1 MVSFYYKVGYVETN
15 IPWYLPK
22 FETVKEFLTIL
33 VKDEE
38 LSVFRILIGGQI
50 LFDWNSW
57 SVDLFLEFDNWQSNL
72 DFVFLERM
80 MAKIY
85 KIAFEKRILVDVT
98 FCDKHQYSDQ
108 YVSAKNRDFFFP
120 NFNNSKFIK
129 FNHIVKTVDGE
140 SSETFITSSIVA
152 NSITE
157 YLVLFSNINRKYSD
171 VLIKRNSIQKYIV
184 KEPLSIDFFISLSQ
198 TQFEQIKK
206 NPDWGVNFNTN
217 VQLNVAATASIPLI
231 VPPRGGGSIVGFDG

>member
-1 MVSFYYKVGYVETN
+1 MVSFYYKVGYIETN
-15 IPWYLPK
+15 VPWYLPK

-38 LSVFRILIGGQI
+38 LSVFRILIGGQV

-57 SVDLFLEFDNWQSNL
+57 SVELFLEFDNWQINL

-85 KIAFEKRILVDVT
+85 KIGFERRILVDVT

-108 YVSAKNRDFFFP
+108 YVSAKNRGFFFP

-129 FNHIVKTVDGE
+129 FNHIVKTVDGK
-140 SSETFITSSIVA
+140 SSETFISSSIISDNV
-152 NSITE
+152 TD
-157 YLVLFSNINRKYSD
+157 YLVLYTNANRKYSD
-171 VLIKRNSIQKYIV
+171 TLIKRNSIQKYIF

-206 NPDWGVNFNTN
+206 NPDWGVNFNSN
-217 VQLNVAATASIPLI
+217 SLLNQAATASVPVFIP
-231 VPPRGGGSIVGFDG
+231 PPSSGFTLPE